1 MKKRTDEG
9 HAALR
14 LLVRSVL
21 MEAAATSQV
30 ATDANLALMRRQS
43 GSQTAY
49 VLYVPAMVEQMLVS
63 GDIESEAISKAIV
76 GYISILPHQGEAWN
90 AGEVK
95 LSAAQKGYGPLMYQ
109 YAMSDFAGGLFPD
122 RGSTSQA
129 ARGVWQKYL
138 SRSDVEKKPFDD
150 PKNPKTPDKIDDMV
164 PARGTTYDGD
174 EAYLNQAYDAPGDAS
189 GRSGLMQAH
198 QTFVQ
203 NMAAKKFN
211 KATVETMIDNMGD
224 EYFGARYRD
233 G

>member
-1 MKKRTDEG
+1 MAKRNELE
-9 HAALR
+9 ALR
-14 LLVRSVL
+14 RVVRGVL
-21 MEAAATSQV
+21 KEAAATTQN
-30 ATDANLALMRRQS
+30 AAGANLALMRRQS

-49 VLYVPAMVEQMLVS
+49 VLYAPAVVEQMLTS
-63 GDIESEAISKAIV
+63 GNIDASEISKAIY

-129 ARGVWQKYL
+129 ARGVWQKYAA
-138 SRSDVEKKPFDD
+138 RADVEKKPFDN
-150 PKNPKTPDKIDDMV
+150 PAQPKTPDKIDDMK
-164 PARGTTYDGD
+164 PARGTTYDGE

-198 QTFVQ
+198 KDFLQK
-203 NMAAKKFN
+203 MAGQKVN
-211 KATVETMIDNMGD
+211 SQTVETMIDSLGD
-224 EYFGARYRD
+224 EYFGSRYRD

>member
-1 MKKRTDEG
+1 MAKRNELE
-9 HAALR
+9 ALR
-14 LLVRSVL
+14 RVVRGVL
-21 MEAAATSQV
+21 KEAAATTQNAAGS
-30 ATDANLALMRRQS
+30 NLALMRRQS
-43 GSQTAY
+43 GGQTAY
-49 VLYVPAMVEQMLVS
+49 VLYAPAIVEQMLTS
-63 GDIESEAISKAIV
+63 GDIDASQISKAIY

-109 YAMSDFAGGLFPD
+109 YAMSDYAGGLFPD

-129 ARGVWQKYL
+129 ARGVWQKYAA
-138 SRSDVEKKPFDD
+138 RSDVEKKPFDD
-150 PKNPKTPDKIDDMV
+150 PKAPKTPDKIDDMV

-198 QTFVQ
+198 KQFLQ
-203 NMAAKKFN
+203 KMAAQKMSSQV
-211 KATVETMIDNMGD
+211 VETMIDNLGD